1 MSSNEEVREPIL
13 VVDDTPVN
21 LKLIRILL
29 EAQGY
34 QVDLAN
40 DGNEALDLI
49 KNNARYNLIITD
61 VEMPNMSGFELTR
74 RIKSDPVLHKVP
86 VIIVSSLNN
95 DDHKRRGI
103 EAGAQAYIIKGN
115 FEQANL
121 LSTIEFL
128 TSH

>member
-1 MSSNEEVREPIL
+1 
-13 VVDDTPVN
+13 
-21 LKLIRILL
+21 
-29 EAQGY
+29 
-34 QVDLAN
+34 
-40 DGNEALDLI
+40 
-49 KNNARYNLIITD
+49 
-61 VEMPNMSGFELTR
+61 MPNMSGFELTR
-74 RIKSDPVLHKVP
+74 RIKADHQLQKVP

-128 TSH
+128 TNR